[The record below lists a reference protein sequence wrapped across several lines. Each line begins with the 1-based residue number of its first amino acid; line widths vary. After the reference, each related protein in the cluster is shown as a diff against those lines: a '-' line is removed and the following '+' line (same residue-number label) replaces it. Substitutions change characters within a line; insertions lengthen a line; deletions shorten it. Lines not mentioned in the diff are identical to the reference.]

1 MEYEILGDDLPIVEI
16 KLQPGEKIIAEAGP
30 MIYKTENVEMKTS
43 AKGGVWKSLKRVLM
57 HESLFLTIFT
67 AVGSPGTVG
76 FSGEV
81 IGKIKA
87 IQLGPGQEIIL
98 QKDAF
103 IAAESTVDLEWKW
116 ARLKTGLIG
125 GEGFILEK
133 VTGPGTVFI
142 GAYGNFREFQLA
154 PGEKLDIDTGCLV
167 GFDTSVDYDAH
178 LVKGIQT
185 ILFGGEGL
193 FLVSMEGPGKVI
205 VQSLNKYEV
214 ARHIFQAAGYEGW
227 RYSSQSNATRSGSG

>member
-1 MEYEILGDDLPIVEI
+1 MEYEILGDDLPIVEV
-16 KLQPGEKIIAEAGP
+16 KLQPGEKIVAEAGP
-30 MIYKTENVEMKTS
+30 MIYKTENVEMKT
-43 AKGGVWKSLKRVLM
+43 AATGGVWKSIKRVLA

-81 IGKIKA
+81 IGKIMA

-98 QKDAF
+98 QKDSF
-103 IAAESTVDLEWKW
+103 IAAEGTVDLDWKW

-142 GAYGNFREFQLA
+142 GAFGDFREFQLA
-154 PGEKLDIDTGCLV
+154 PGEKIDVDTGCLV
-167 GFDTSVDYDAH
+167 GFDASVEYDAH

-193 FLVSMEGPGKVI
+193 FLASMEGPGKVI

-214 ARHIFQAAGYEGW
+214 IRHLLHAAGHEAW
-227 RYSSQSNATRSGSG
+227 RYSSPSWPTRSGSG